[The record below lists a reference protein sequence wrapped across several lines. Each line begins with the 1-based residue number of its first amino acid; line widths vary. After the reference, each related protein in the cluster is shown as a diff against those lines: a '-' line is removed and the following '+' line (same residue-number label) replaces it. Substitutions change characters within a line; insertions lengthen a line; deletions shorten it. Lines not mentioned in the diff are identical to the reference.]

1 MSNRSRKNE
10 ERSIRKAHQ
19 NNRKHKELSYFVDD
33 ENYAGFS
40 NQLAT
45 LGLTLKD
52 IPGDGNCL
60 FRALADQLE
69 GNSRRHLHHREET
82 VRYMVEHRA
91 DFEPFVEDDCSFNDH
106 VYKLRKDGTYAGNDA
121 IVAFAR
127 NNGVNVVIHQLNAPM
142 WTINGNERSR
152 RQLHIAYHNGDHYSS
167 VRKLTD
173 DTDGPTNIKLTIQS
187 KHENKSTSGRR
198 ESKKK
203 ATASKRRTPT
213 TQCMQCNVLTYYDIM
228 LLFKCL
234 CDNNQPLLQDPNISQ
249 WDSNV
254 SPVDDDESYQAQW
267 NDHIWDHNGTGTRI
281 FGNAGTNVQATTN
294 KTNISHPQKKQV
306 TSIQTNPNTIPPQV
320 SNKHRKE
327 QARKERKK
335 RSDERKKNSSNRASP
350 SDSDD
355 SSILVKNIDILK
367 I

>member
-10 ERSIRKAHQ
+10 ERSVRKAHQ

-82 VRYMVEHRA
+82 VSYMVEHRT

-142 WTINGNERSR
+142 WTINGSERSR

-173 DTDGPTNIKLTIQS
+173 DTDGPTNIKLTS

-213 TQCMQCNVLTYYDIM
+213 TQVC
-228 LLFKCL
+228 K
-234 CDNNQPLLQDPNISQ
+234 DPNISQ

-294 KTNISHPQKKQV
+294 KTNISHPQKKL
-306 TSIQTNPNTIPPQV
+306 